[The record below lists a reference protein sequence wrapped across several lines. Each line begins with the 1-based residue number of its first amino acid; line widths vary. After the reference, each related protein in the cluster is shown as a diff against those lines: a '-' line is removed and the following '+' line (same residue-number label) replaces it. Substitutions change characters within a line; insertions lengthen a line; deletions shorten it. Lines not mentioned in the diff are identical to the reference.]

1 MPKKKE
7 PSFEEALENLEEIVK
22 TMETGDVTLAEL
34 MDHYAK
40 GIELSQKCL
49 TALSRAEKAMDI
61 MVKDES
67 SGIQELELKIEG
79 D

>member
-49 TALSRAEKAMDI
+49 KALDRAEKAMDI
-61 MVKDES
+61 MVKEENHEV
-67 SGIQELELKIEG
+67 QELELKIEG

>member
-1 MPKKKE
+1 MAGKKE
-7 PSFEEALENLEEIVK
+7 PSFEEALASLEKIVDAMENGEPSL
-22 TMETGDVTLAEL
+22 TEL
-34 MDHYAK
+34 MENYSQ
-40 GIELSQKCL
+40 GVELSQKCL
-49 TALSRAEKAMDI
+49 TALNRAEKAMDI

>member
-49 TALSRAEKAMDI
+49 KALDRAEKAMDI
-61 MVKDES
+61 MVKEENHEVE
-67 SGIQELELKIEG
+67 ELELKIEG